1 MCGIVWPVLM
11 DSSAPTSSNRT
22 ARLAVVTPLANE
34 RNVIDDLVARVMRQ
48 LGPSDRMF
56 CVFDR
61 VSSDGSLERAREL
74 ALAEPRLTVVWAPE
88 NTCVVDAYF
97 RGYRETLAGGF
108 DWILEMDGG
117 LSHLPEEIPR
127 FIEAMQAGY
136 DFAGGSRF
144 MPGGAFSGP
153 LFRRI
158 VSRGGTILANLLL
171 GTRMRDMTSG
181 FECFTHAALSRVVA
195 MGVRSRAHFFQ
206 TEIRYAMHALR
217 WTEIPIHYGCPSQSV
232 GKASLTEAFGTLW
245 KLFRERRRQQ
255 QRKEKTHGKSDDDQ
269 SHLRDDQHPGTDRVR
284 AAPRTDAG
292 KP

>member
-1 MCGIVWPVLM
+1 M
-11 DSSAPTSSNRT
+11 DANRRAPETRSE
-22 ARLAVVTPLANE
+22 RLAVVTPLANE
-34 RNVIDDLVARVMRQ
+34 RGVIDDLVARVMKQ

-61 VSSDGSLERAREL
+61 VSTDGSLERAREL
-74 ALAEPRLTVVWAPE
+74 AVSEPRLTVVWAPE

-97 RGYRETLAGGF
+97 RGYREALAGGF

-117 LSHLPEEIPR
+117 LSHLPEEIPK
-127 FIEAMQAGY
+127 FIEAMRAGY

-144 MPGGAFSGP
+144 MEGGAFSGP

-245 KLFRERRRQQ
+245 KLFRERRR
-255 QRKEKTHGKSDDDQ
+255 KGKAHGKSEEPHVCDDD
-269 SHLRDDQHPGTDRVR
+269 HPGTDGVR
-284 AAPRTDAG
+284 AAPRTDPV

>member
-1 MCGIVWPVLM
+1 MADLASPVM
-11 DSSAPTSSNRT
+11 SKRT

-34 RNVIDDLVARVMRQ
+34 RGVIDELVARVMGQ
-48 LGPSDRMF
+48 LGPADRMF

-61 VSSDGSLERAREL
+61 VCTDGSVERAREL
-74 ALAEPRLTVVWAPE
+74 ALLEPRLTVVWAPE

-97 RGYRETLAGGF
+97 RGYREALSGGF

-117 LSHLPEEIPR
+117 LSHLPEEIPK
-127 FIEAMQAGY
+127 FIEAMAAGY
-136 DFAGGSRF
+136 DFAGGSRL
-144 MPGGAFSGP
+144 MAGGGFSGP
-153 LFRRI
+153 FFRRM

-232 GKASLTEAFGTLW
+232 GKDSLSEALRTLW
-245 KLFRERRRQQ
+245 KLFRERR
-255 QRKEKTHGKSDDDQ
+255 KGKSDGIERGKSDGAAVDV
-269 SHLRDDQHPGTDRVR
+269 RGDEHPGADGMRSS
-284 AAPRTDAG
+284 PGAG
-292 KP
+292 SVGP